1 MVNAVTRQNGP
12 QYFNHPLIKKN
23 SIEFRVY
30 QNNISESVRNKN
42 TLVILPTALGKTV
55 IALLVC
61 AEFLYNYKS
70 KRVLIMAPTK
80 PLVAQHTSSFFSVLN
95 IPEDG
100 IAVVTGKNLP
110 STRMAIWNRK
120 EIRLVFAT
128 PEVVKN
134 DLAEKRLS
142 LSEFSLLVFDEAHRA
157 VKDYAY
163 TSIARYYVQQSS
175 HPVILA
181 MTASPG
187 SEKRRME
194 EVCNNLYIEQIEYR
208 NEEDGDVKP
217 YINPIDVAW
226 KWFTIPQEYKYI
238 SSILRAM
245 LEDKLQFLIQRGL
258 LRKKHVQWI
267 FKSDL
272 INLGEEI
279 QYKLELTME
288 ELRGPL
294 YAALMEQ
301 SSALT
306 IMYCAEL
313 IESQGSPSLKAFLER
328 VENDGGKAHQSLLN
342 DNRIKEIQTL
352 LNSLKIEHPKTSYL
366 VELLKYRYSIFQ
378 NDNIGK
384 HMEHN
389 VTFRKPSDVIN
400 ENPKA
405 LVFTHY
411 RDTARKVVEI
421 LTENGIKAA
430 RFVGQ
435 AKRELDIGMSQEEQ
449 SAVLES
455 FRNGEFDVLVA
466 TSIAEEGLDIPEV
479 DLVVFYEPIP
489 SEIRYIQR
497 RGRTGRKSAGC
508 VIILAAKDTIDE
520 RYLYASKRRMEKMK
534 QILSIVSITLKPFRR
549 TDVIADPMT
558 PDEVLSFE
566 LNRTALDER
575 VDKMLS
581 PPVEI
586 IKEDDSPPS
595 PESTNQLIRKKD
607 KKRMELLSLESSTLT
622 DGYRREIDSAAR
634 RIHTLIA
641 KSGRQS
647 LDVDIIQQSLS
658 LKNSVLLEALKKLE
672 QLKRI
677 EWVDDSRVILS
688 ENLTKVSGSTYEVY
702 VEKIIHGRALVIVNG
717 KWHAR
722 LNHYDYEGPREL
734 LRKGSE
740 FRAVGE
746 VYRDDGVCSLRVK
759 QIV

>member
-1 MVNAVTRQNGP
+1 VINTVTQENES
-12 QYFNHPLIKKN
+12 QYFNHALIKKR
-23 SIEFRVY
+23 SIEFRSY
-30 QNNISESVRNKN
+30 QNNISESLRNKNMN
-42 TLVILPTALGKTV
+42 TLVILPTALGKTI
-55 IALLVC
+55 IAILVC
-61 AEFLYNYKS
+61 AEYLYNYKS

-80 PLVAQHTSSFFSVLN
+80 PLVAQHMSSFFSVLN
-95 IPEDG
+95 IPENG

-110 STRMAIWNRK
+110 PTRMAIWNQK

-134 DLAEKRLS
+134 DLVENRLS
-142 LSEFSLLVFDEAHRA
+142 LREFSLLVFDEAHRA

-187 SEKRRME
+187 SEKSKME
-194 EVCNNLYIEQIEYR
+194 EICNNLYIEHIEYR

-217 YINPIDVAW
+217 YINPIDVTW

-238 SSILRAM
+238 SSTLRAM
-245 LEDKLQFLIQRGL
+245 LEDKLHFLIERGL
-258 LRKKHVQWI
+258 LRKKHLQWI

-272 INLGEEI
+272 ISLGEEI

-294 YAALMEQ
+294 YAALIHQ

-306 IMYCAEL
+306 LMYCAEL

-328 VENDGGKAHQSLLN
+328 VGNDGGKAHQSLLN
-342 DNRIKEIQTL
+342 DSRIKEIQTL
-352 LNSLKIEHPKTSYL
+352 LNSLKIEHPKTTYL
-366 VELLKYRYSIFQ
+366 VELLKQHYSENKRQDVVEI
-378 NDNIGK
+378 
-384 HMEHN
+384 N
-389 VTFRKPSDVIN
+389 VALKKSTDLIN
-400 ENPKA
+400 ERPKA

-435 AKRELDIGMSQEEQ
+435 AKREFDIGMSQEEQ

-520 RYLYASKRRMEKMK
+520 RYLYASKRRMKKMK
-534 QILSIVSITLKPFRR
+534 QILSSISVRLNPIQRA
-549 TDVIADPMT
+549 DVLANPMT
-558 PDEVLSFE
+558 PDEVLAFE

-575 VDKMLS
+575 VDKLLL
-581 PPVEI
+581 PPVDI
-586 IKEDDSPPS
+586 IKKDDSTPS
-595 PESTNQLIRKKD
+595 PESTNQLIRRKD
-607 KKRMELLSLESSTLT
+607 KKRMELLSLESLSLT
-622 DGYRREIDSAAR
+622 SGFRREIDSAAR

-641 KSGRQS
+641 KSGS
-647 LDVDIIQQSLS
+647 KPLDVDIIQENLS
-658 LKNSVLLEALKKLE
+658 VENSILLEALKKLE
-672 QLKRI
+672 KLKRV
-677 EWVDDSRVILS
+677 EWVDDSKVILT
-688 ENLTKVSGSTYEVY
+688 ENLAKVSGSTYDVY
-702 VEKIIHGRALVIVNG
+702 VEKIIHGMALVTVDG

-722 LNHYDYEGPREL
+722 LNHYDYEGPRDL

-740 FRAVGE
+740 FKAVGE
-746 VYRDDGVCSLRVK
+746 LYHDEGVFSLRVK

>member
-1 MVNAVTRQNGP
+1 MVNAVTQESET
-12 QYFNHPLIKKN
+12 QYFNHELIKKRC
-23 SIEFRVY
+23 IEFRSY
-30 QNNISESVRNKN
+30 QENISESIRNKN

-55 IALLVC
+55 IAILVC

-70 KRVLIMAPTK
+70 KRILVMAPTK
-80 PLVAQHTSSFFSVLN
+80 PLVAQHLSSFFSVLN
-95 IPEDG
+95 VPEDG

-110 STRMAIWNRK
+110 STRMPIWNRK

-134 DLAEKRLS
+134 DLAENRLS
-142 LSEFSLLVFDEAHRA
+142 LSQFSLLVFDEAHRA

-187 SEKRRME
+187 SEKTRLE

-208 NEEDGDVKP
+208 NEEDIDVKP
-217 YINPIDVAW
+217 YLNPIDVTW
-226 KWFTIPQEYKYI
+226 KWFTIPPEYKYI
-238 SSILRAM
+238 SSILRVM
-245 LEDKLQFLIQRGL
+245 LEDKLQFLIERGL
-258 LRKKHVQWI
+258 LRKKHPKWI
-267 FKSDL
+267 FKNDL

-294 YAALMEQ
+294 YTALMQQ

-306 IMYCAEL
+306 LMYCAEL

-328 VENDGGKAHQSLLN
+328 IENDGGKAHQSLLN
-342 DNRIKEIQTL
+342 DNRIREIQTL
-352 LNSLKIEHPKTSYL
+352 LNSLKIEHPKTRYL
-366 VELLKYRYSIFQ
+366 VDHLKQHYSFFQ
-378 NDNIGK
+378 NDNQG
-384 HMEHN
+384 HVEQN
-389 VTFRKPSDVIN
+389 VAFRQSSDLIKR
-400 ENPKA
+400 PKA

-411 RDTARKVVEI
+411 RDTARNVVEI
-421 LTENGIKAA
+421 LTENGIKAS

-497 RGRTGRKSAGC
+497 RGRTGRKSSGC

-534 QILSIVSITLKPFRR
+534 QILSGISVTLKPIQRA
-549 TDVIADPMT
+549 DVLANPMT
-558 PDEVLSFE
+558 PQEVLSYE
-566 LNRTALDER
+566 LNRTAFDKQ
-575 VDKMLS
+575 VDKILI
-581 PPVEI
+581 PPVDI
-586 IKEDDSPPS
+586 TKKDDSPPS
-595 PESTNQLIRKKD
+595 IETRNQLIRKKD
-607 KKRMELLSLESSTLT
+607 MHRMELLSLQSHTLT
-622 DGYRREIDSAAR
+622 NGFRREIDSAAR
-634 RIHTLIA
+634 RVHTLIA
-641 KSGRQS
+641 KSGRQP
-647 LDVDIIQQSLS
+647 LDIDIIQENLS
-658 LKNSVLLEALKKLE
+658 FENSVLLEALKKLE
-672 QLKRI
+672 KLKRI
-677 EWVDDSRVILS
+677 EWVDDSKVILS
-688 ENLTKVSGSTYEVY
+688 ENLARVSGNMYDIH
-702 VEKIIHGRALVIVNG
+702 VEKIIHGRALVTVDG

-740 FRAVGE
+740 FKVVGE
-746 VYRDDGVCSLRVK
+746 LYRDEGVFSLRVK
-759 QIV
+759 QIVS

>member
-1 MVNAVTRQNGP
+1 VVKAVTQKNEP
-12 QYFNHPLIKKN
+12 QYFDRTLIRKR
-23 SIEFRVY
+23 SIEFRSY
-30 QNNISESVRNKN
+30 QNNISESVRNKHKN

-55 IALLVC
+55 IAILVC

-70 KRVLIMAPTK
+70 KRVLVMAPTK
-80 PLVAQHTSSFFSVLN
+80 PLVAQHMSSFFSVLN
-95 IPEDG
+95 IPEEG
-100 IAVVTGKNLP
+100 IAVVTGKNLAP
-110 STRMAIWNRK
+110 TRMAIWNRK

-134 DLAEKRLS
+134 DLAENRLS

-187 SEKRRME
+187 SEKSRME
-194 EVCNNLYIEQIEYR
+194 EVSNNLYIEQIEYR

-217 YINPIDVAW
+217 YINPIDVTW

-238 SSILRAM
+238 SSTLRVM
-245 LEDKLQFLIQRGL
+245 LEDKLQFLIERGL
-258 LRKKHVQWI
+258 LRKKHSQWI

-272 INLGEEI
+272 ISLGEEL
-279 QYKLELTME
+279 QYRLELTME

-294 YAALMEQ
+294 YAALMHQ
-301 SSALT
+301 ASALT
-306 IMYCAEL
+306 LMYCAEL

-352 LNSLKIEHPKTSYL
+352 LNSLKIEHPKTTYL
-366 VELLKYRYSIFQ
+366 VELLKQRYCIFQ
-378 NDNIGK
+378 NDNF
-384 HMEHN
+384 
-389 VTFRKPSDVIN
+389 TFKKSTDLIN
-400 ENPKA
+400 ERPKA

-497 RGRTGRKSAGC
+497 RGRTGRKSSGC

-534 QILSIVSITLKPFRR
+534 QILSSISITLNPIQRA
-549 TDVIADPMT
+549 DVLANPMT
-558 PDEVLSFE
+558 AEEVLSFE
-566 LNRTALDER
+566 LHRTAMDER
-575 VDKMLS
+575 VDKMLL
-581 PPVEI
+581 PPVDL
-586 IKEDDSPPS
+586 IKKDDSTPS
-595 PESTNQLIRKKD
+595 LELMNQLIRRKD
-607 KKRMELLSLESSTLT
+607 KKKMELLSLESHSLT
-622 DGYRREIDSAAR
+622 SGFRREIDSAAR

-641 KSGRQS
+641 KSGRQP
-647 LDVDIIQQSLS
+647 LDVDIIQENLS
-658 LKNSVLLEALKKLE
+658 VENSVLLEALKKLE
-672 QLKRI
+672 KLKRI
-677 EWVDDSRVILS
+677 EWVDDTKVILS
-688 ENLTKVSGSTYEVY
+688 ENLAKVSGSTYDVY
-702 VEKIIHGRALVIVNG
+702 VEKIIHGRALVTVDG

-740 FRAVGE
+740 FKAVGE
-746 VYRDDGVCSLRVK
+746 LYHDEGVFSLRVK

>member
-1 MVNAVTRQNGP
+1 VVNAVTQESGP
-12 QYFNHPLIKKN
+12 QHFNHALIKKRC
-23 SIEFRVY
+23 IEFRSY
-30 QNNISESVRNKN
+30 QNNISQSIRNKN

-55 IALLVC
+55 IAILVC

-70 KRVLIMAPTK
+70 KRVLVMAPTK
-80 PLVAQHTSSFFSVLN
+80 PLVAQHMSSFFSVLN

-110 STRMAIWNRK
+110 QTRMAIWNRK

-134 DLAEKRLS
+134 DLAENRLS
-142 LSEFSLLVFDEAHRA
+142 LSQFSLLVFDEAHRA

-175 HPVILA
+175 HPVIVA

-187 SEKRRME
+187 SEKTRME

-208 NEEDGDVKP
+208 NEEDVDVKP
-217 YINPIDVAW
+217 YINPIDVTW

-238 SSILRAM
+238 SSTLRAM
-245 LEDKLQFLIQRGL
+245 LEDKLQFLIERGL
-258 LRKKHVQWI
+258 LRKKHPQRI

-294 YAALMEQ
+294 YTALMQQ

-306 IMYCAEL
+306 LMYCAEL
-313 IESQGSPSLKAFLER
+313 IESQGSTSLKAFLER

-342 DNRIKEIQTL
+342 ENRIREIQIL
-352 LNSLKIEHPKTSYL
+352 LNSLKIEHPKTRYL
-366 VELLKYRYSIFQ
+366 VELLKLRYSNAKLS
-378 NDNIGK
+378 ND
-384 HMEHN
+384 
-389 VTFRKPSDVIN
+389 R
-400 ENPKA
+400 PKA

-455 FRNGEFDVLVA
+455 FRNGEFDLLVA

-497 RGRTGRKSAGC
+497 RGRTGRKSSGC

-534 QILSIVSITLKPFRR
+534 QILSSISITLKPIHRA
-549 TDVIADPMT
+549 DVLANPMT
-558 PDEVLSFE
+558 SEEVLSFE

-575 VDKMLS
+575 VDKMLI
-581 PPVEI
+581 PPVDI
-586 IKEDDSPPS
+586 IKKDDSFLL

-607 KKRMELLSLESSTLT
+607 RKRMELLSLESHTLT
-622 DGYRREIDSAAR
+622 NGFRREIDSAAR

-641 KSGRQS
+641 KSGRQP
-647 LDVDIIQQSLS
+647 LDVDIIQESLS
-658 LKNSVLLEALKKLE
+658 FENSVLLEALKKLE
-672 QLKRI
+672 KLKRI
-677 EWVDDSRVILS
+677 EWVDDSKVILS
-688 ENLTKVSGSTYEVY
+688 ENLAKVSGSTYDVY
-702 VEKIIHGRALVIVNG
+702 VEKIIHGRALVTVDG

-740 FRAVGE
+740 FKAVGE
-746 VYRDDGVCSLRVK
+746 LYHDEGVFSLRVK